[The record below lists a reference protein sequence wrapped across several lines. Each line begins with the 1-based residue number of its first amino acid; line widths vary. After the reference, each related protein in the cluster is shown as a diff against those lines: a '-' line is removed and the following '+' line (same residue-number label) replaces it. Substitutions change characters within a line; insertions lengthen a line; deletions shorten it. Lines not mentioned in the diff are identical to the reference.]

1 MLLPQRCFAL
11 LFCTCTFIINVKF
24 GAAASILQALTRT
37 SSDLKDGYFNVTCSY
52 LSEFNCNHSENAG
65 KEHLL
70 QNKLQSVEL
79 SNVSQ
84 KEVYQPKNVTY
95 LIQMFHI
102 SRNKRGKRNAVDL
115 MKPRNRRHR
124 KLKKVPGMNRLDAGK
139 SDLRIRRKKTKKRR
153 KTFFI
158 PLPFPNGDRDQEL
171 DNSTTAV
178 DTNSSNARPLGRKSK
193 RKRRKLIMPLPFPNA
208 ESSEVPE
215 INNFT
220 VNDSRLPDEVLKSS
234 SLNLENDHTSSI
246 GINVNEGG
254 QFVVTADKDTVDENI
269 KLPVKRVKRHKVK
282 KVKIPL
288 PFNSVPKVPFEE
300 AKRENEKGIVVI
312 RTKRH
317 RKRKR
322 KRFTPLN

>member
-1 MLLPQRCFAL
+1 
-11 LFCTCTFIINVKF
+11 
-24 GAAASILQALTRT
+24 
-37 SSDLKDGYFNVTCSY
+37 
-52 LSEFNCNHSENAG
+52 
-65 KEHLL
+65 
-70 QNKLQSVEL
+70 
-79 SNVSQ
+79 
-84 KEVYQPKNVTY
+84 
-95 LIQMFHI
+95 MFHI
-102 SRNKRGKRNAVDL
+102 SRSKRGKRNAVDL
-115 MKPRNRRHR
+115 KKPRNRRHR

-234 SLNLENDHTSSI
+234 SLNLENDHSGSI
-246 GINVNEGG
+246 GINVNEEE
-254 QFVVTADKDTVDENI
+254 QFVVTAGKDTVDE